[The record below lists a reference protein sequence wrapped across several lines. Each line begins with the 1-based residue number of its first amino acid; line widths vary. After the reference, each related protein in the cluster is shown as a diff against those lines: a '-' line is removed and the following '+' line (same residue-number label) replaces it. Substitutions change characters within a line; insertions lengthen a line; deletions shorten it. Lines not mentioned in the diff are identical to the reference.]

1 MDEAK
6 LGMRNRR
13 LQEIAII
20 MYMIKNNISLKYK
33 TNEFSKNDSRYEV
46 RKCSFMSAFSPLVG
60 ISSSFSG
67 SSATEVALRIETK
80 LHNIMSLKNRTQE
93 SR

>member
-1 MDEAK
+1 
-6 LGMRNRR
+6 
-13 LQEIAII
+13 
-20 MYMIKNNISLKYK
+20 MYVIKNNISLKYK
-33 TNEFSKNDSRYEV
+33 TNEFSKNDSHYEV

-80 LHNIMSLKNRTQE
+80 LHNIMSLKNQRK
-93 SR
+93 RADN